1 MDLRWARS
9 KLIALDMDPLLAA
22 RLLVLPRALPR
33 LGLVVLLLLLVSL
46 LLSFIIVPFIIC
58 VFISSLYWAIGNP
71 SRPFGTLAWGRI

>member
-33 LGLVVLLLLLVSL
+33 LGLVVLLLLLL
-46 LLSFIIVPFIIC
+46 
-58 VFISSLYWAIGNP
+58 VFLALTNPASRAIRFSSKA
-71 SRPFGTLAWGRI
+71 R